1 MKHINRLASPTCLIP
16 STRWLGWV
24 ESILAYESPVEHL
37 IKEGVGAWAFGGWF
51 TFEEHALGQVLT
63 LLGFSQPREG

>member
-1 MKHINRLASPTCLIP
+1 M
-16 STRWLGWV
+16 

-37 IKEGVGAWAFGGWF
+37 IKEGLGAWVFGGWF